1 VTIPKKAEIQKS
13 FIQYTQSS
21 LKADPKINEL
31 IDWENKDQILNWLD
45 SL

>member
-1 VTIPKKAEIQKS
+1 MADAARSKRGYGQQQKGEKKG
-13 FIQYTQSS
+13 
-21 LKADPKINEL
+21 DPKINEL